1 MAKSDLLA
9 VLDPEPQ
16 PKNSHLG
23 RAAIGEEIKLVAFA
37 TLLDSK
43 YWKKKVLMTA

>member
-9 VLDPEPQ
+9 VLEPEPQ
-16 PKNSHLG
+16 PQDLHLG
-23 RAAIGEEIKLVAFA
+23 RVAAGEEINPMAFA

-43 YWKKKVLMTA
+43 YWGEKV